1 MGKNDGDYECRVA
14 SSPALGTKQRVRQ
27 QQHLIRFQ
35 ITTFN
40 TTTMGTNSTEYGAVV
55 LLLLH
60 SSRP

>member
-14 SSPALGTKQRVRQ
+14 SSSALGTKHRVHQQ

-40 TTTMGTNSTEYGAVV
+40 TTTMGTNSTEYGAV